1 MPTTGFTTTWTKS
14 NLKSTKVDESIYP
27 KKMIDGQILSDR
39 MEILQ
44 LIFMKAFVEREY
56 DSV

>member
-1 MPTTGFTTTWTKS
+1 M
-14 NLKSTKVDESIYP
+14 NQSIQ